1 MRKFVTAAE
10 LIGLIVALLI
20 IVYGKLSGISTGITV
35 FVAIL
40 TGLSLWVAF
49 WVYHEPFRSEQ
60 AVFWTVLSAVCFGL
74 VLSITGLV
82 TQSLEFERDQ
92 RFLIYLFFM
101 SGVSVGVAAG
111 VISAYL
117 KMARKQ

>member
-1 MRKFVTAAE
+1 MRKFATAAE
-10 LIGLIVALLI
+10 LIGLIVALVI
-20 IVYGKLSGISTGITV
+20 IAYGKLSGISTGIAV
-35 FVAIL
+35 FGAIL

-49 WVYHEPFRSEQ
+49 RVYHEPVRSER
-60 AVFWTVLSAVCFGL
+60 AVLWTVLSSVCLGL

-92 RFLIYLFFM
+92 RSLIYLFFM